1 MSKQI
6 KGKMKVAVMNGI
18 GKMGFVEREIPQPK
32 ENEVLV
38 KLEYVGI
45 CGSDLHYYETGA
57 IGDYVVEP
65 PFVLGHEPGGVVV
78 EVGENVTHLKV
89 GDRVALEP
97 GKTCGHCEFCKEGK
111 YNLCPDVV
119 FFATPPVDGVF
130 QEYVAHEADLCFK
143 LPENVSTL
151 EGALIEPLAVGFH
164 AAIQGDAHLGQKAV
178 VMGAGCIGLVS
189 MMALKARGVSEVYV
203 VDIMQ
208 KRLEKALEL
217 GATGVINGM
226 KENVAA
232 RVDELT
238 AGKGMDLVVE
248 TAGTEVTTRQAI
260 EIAKKGSNIVLV
272 GYSKSGEMTLP
283 MSLVLDKELTFKTV
297 FRYRHIYPMAIE
309 AVASGKVNLKGIV
322 TDIFTLDEA
331 QKAMDYSV
339 NNKADIVKAVIKI
352 SEDK

>member
-1 MSKQI
+1 ME
-6 KGKMKVAVMNGI
+6 GKMIVAVMLGI
-18 GKMGFVEREIPQPK
+18 GKIGFEERDIPKVK

-65 PFVLGHEPGGVVV
+65 PFVLGHEPGGTVV
-78 EVGENVTHLKV
+78 EVGKNVKNLKV

-97 GKTCGHCEFCKEGK
+97 GKTCGHCEFCKTGR

-130 QEYVAHEADLCFK
+130 QEYVAHEAALCFK
-143 LPENVSTL
+143 LPDNVSTL

-164 AAIQGDAHLGQKAV
+164 AAIQGDAHLGQRAV
-178 VMGAGCIGLVS
+178 VLGAGCIGLVS

-203 VDIMQ
+203 VDIME
-208 KRLEKALEL
+208 KRLDKALEL
-217 GATGVINGM
+217 GATGVINGA
-226 KENVAA
+226 KEDVLEKVN
-232 RVDELT
+232 ELT
-238 AGKGMDLVVE
+238 DGAGMDLVIE
-248 TAGTEVTTRQAI
+248 TAGTEITTRQAI
-260 EIAKKGSNIVLV
+260 HMAKKGSNIVLV

-297 FRYRHIYPMAIE
+297 FRYRHIYPIAID
-309 AVASGKVNLKGIV
+309 AVAAGKVNLKGIV
-322 TDIFTLDEA
+322 TDIFGLDEA

-339 NNKADIVKAVIKI
+339 NNKADIVKAVIQIEQEK
-352 SEDK
+352 

>member
-1 MSKQI
+1 ME
-6 KGKMKVAVMNGI
+6 GKMKVAVMLGV
-18 GKMGFVEREIPQPK
+18 GKMGFEERDIPK
-32 ENEVLV
+32 AKDDEVLV

-57 IGDYVVEP
+57 IGDYVVKP
-65 PFVLGHEPGGVVV
+65 PFVLGHEPGGTVV
-78 EVGENVTHLKV
+78 EVGKNVKHLKV

-97 GKTCGHCEFCKEGK
+97 GKTCGHCDFCKTGR

-143 LPENVSTL
+143 LPDNVSTL

-164 AAIQGDAHLGQKAV
+164 AAIQGEAHLGQRAV

-203 VDIMQ
+203 VDIME

-217 GATGVINGM
+217 GATGVINGA
-226 KENVAA
+226 KEDVLE
-232 RVDELT
+232 RVKELT
-238 AGKGMDLVVE
+238 GGAGMDLVIE
-248 TAGTEVTTRQAI
+248 TAGTEITTRQAI
-260 EIAKKGSNIVLV
+260 HMAKKGSNIVLV

-297 FRYRHIYPMAIE
+297 FRYRHIYPMAID
-309 AVASGKVNLKGIV
+309 AVAAGKVNLKGIV
-322 TDIFTLDEA
+322 TDVFGLDEA

-339 NNKADIVKAVIKI
+339 NNKADIVKAVIRI
-352 SEDK
+352 AE

>member
-1 MSKQI
+1 ME
-6 KGKMKVAVMNGI
+6 GKMKVAVMNGI
-18 GKMGFVEREIPQPK
+18 GKMDLIERDIPIVK

-38 KLEYVGI
+38 KLDYVGI
-45 CGSDLHYYETGA
+45 CGSDLHYYENGR
-57 IGDYVVEP
+57 IGDYIVKP

-78 EVGENVTHLKV
+78 EVGNKVKHLNI

-97 GKTCGHCEFCKEGK
+97 GKTCGHCEFCKTGR
-111 YNLCPDVV
+111 YNLCPDVI

-164 AAIQGDAHLGQKAV
+164 AAIQGGARIGQTAV

-189 MMALKARGVSEVYV
+189 MMALKAMGVSNVYV
-203 VDIMQ
+203 VDIME

-217 GATGVINGM
+217 GATGIINAKEKNAIEEVM
-226 KENVAA
+226 KITNNN
-232 RVDELT
+232 
-238 AGKGMDLVVE
+238 GCDLVIE
-248 TAGTEVTTRQAI
+248 TAGTEITTVQAI
-260 EIAKKGSNIVLV
+260 HMAKKGSNIVLV

-297 FRYRHIYPMAIE
+297 FRYRHIYNMAIE
-309 AVASGKVNLKGIV
+309 AVASGKVNLKGII
-322 TDIFTLDEA
+322 TNEFDLDDV

-352 SEDK
+352 R

>member
-1 MSKQI
+1 M
-6 KGKMKVAVMNGI
+6 KGKMKVAVMLGI
-18 GKMGFVEREIPQPK
+18 GKMGFEERDIPNPK
-32 ENEVLV
+32 DDEVLV

-57 IGDYVVEP
+57 IGDYVVNP
-65 PFVLGHEPGGVVV
+65 PFVLGHEPGGTVV
-78 EVGENVTHLKV
+78 EVGKNVKHLKV

-97 GKTCGHCEFCKEGK
+97 GKTCGHCEFCKTGR

-143 LPENVSTL
+143 LPDNVSTL
-151 EGALIEPLAVGFH
+151 EGALIGPLAVGFH
-164 AAIQGDAHLGQKAV
+164 AAIQGEAHLGQRAV

-203 VDIMQ
+203 VDIME

-217 GATGVINGM
+217 GATEVINGA
-226 KENVAA
+226 KENVLE
-232 RVDELT
+232 RVKQLT
-238 AGKGMDLVVE
+238 DGAGVDLVIE
-248 TAGTEVTTRQAI
+248 TAGTEITTRQAI
-260 EIAKKGSNIVLV
+260 HMAKKGSNIVLV

-283 MSLVLDKELTFKTV
+283 MSLALDKELTFKTV
-297 FRYRHIYPMAIE
+297 FRYRHIYPMAID
-309 AVASGKVNLKGIV
+309 AVAAGKVNLKGIV
-322 TDIFTLDEA
+322 TDIFGLDEA

-339 NNKADIVKAVIKI
+339 NNKADIVKAVIRI
-352 SEDK
+352 TE

>member
-1 MSKQI
+1 ME
-6 KGKMKVAVMNGI
+6 GI
-18 GKMGFVEREIPQPK
+18 GKIGFEERSIPVPK
-32 ENEVLV
+32 ADEVLV
-38 KLEYVGI
+38 KLDYVGI

-78 EVGENVTHLKV
+78 EVGADVKHLQV

-97 GKTCGHCEFCKEGK
+97 GKTCGHCEFCKQGK

-189 MMALKARGVSEVYV
+189 MMALKARGVSQVYV
-203 VDIMQ
+203 VDIME

-217 GATGVINGM
+217 GADGVINAA
-226 KENVAA
+226 KEDVLERAA
-232 RVDELT
+232 QLT
-238 AGKGMDLVVE
+238 GGKGMDLVVE
-248 TAGTEVTTRQAI
+248 TAGTEITTRQAI
-260 EIAKKGSNIVLV
+260 QIAKKGSNIVLV
-272 GYSKSGEMTLP
+272 GYSRTGEMTLP

-297 FRYRHIYPMAIE
+297 FRYRHIYPMAID

-322 TDIFTLDEA
+322 TDIFSLDEA

-352 SEDK
+352 AQDC

>member
-1 MSKQI
+1 M
-6 KGKMKVAVMNGI
+6 KGKMKVAVMLGI
-18 GKMGFVEREIPQPK
+18 GKMGFEERDIPNPK
-32 ENEVLV
+32 DDEVLV

-57 IGDYVVEP
+57 IGDYVVNP
-65 PFVLGHEPGGVVV
+65 PFVLGHEPGGTVV
-78 EVGENVTHLKV
+78 EVGKNVKHLKV

-97 GKTCGHCEFCKEGK
+97 GKTCGHCEFCKTGR

-130 QEYVAHEADLCFK
+130 QEYVAHEADLCYK
-143 LPENVSTL
+143 LPDNVSTL

-164 AAIQGDAHLGQKAV
+164 AAIQGEAHLGQRAV

-203 VDIMQ
+203 VDIME

-217 GATGVINGM
+217 GATEVINGA
-226 KENVAA
+226 KENVLE
-232 RVDELT
+232 RVKQLT
-238 AGKGMDLVVE
+238 DGAGVDLVIE
-248 TAGTEVTTRQAI
+248 TAGTEITTRQAI
-260 EIAKKGSNIVLV
+260 HMAKKGSNIVLV

-283 MSLVLDKELTFKTV
+283 MSLALDKELTFKTV
-297 FRYRHIYPMAIE
+297 FRYRHIYPMAID
-309 AVASGKVNLKGIV
+309 AVAAGKVNLKGIV
-322 TDIFTLDEA
+322 TDIFGLDEA

-339 NNKADIVKAVIKI
+339 NNKADIVKAVIRI
-352 SEDK
+352 TE

>member
-1 MSKQI
+1 ME
-6 KGKMKVAVMNGI
+6 GKMKVAVMLGI
-18 GKMGFVEREIPQPK
+18 GKMGFEERDIPKVK

-65 PFVLGHEPGGVVV
+65 PFVLGHEPGGTVV
-78 EVGENVTHLKV
+78 EVGKNVKNLKV
-89 GDRVALEP
+89 GDRVALET
-97 GKTCGHCEFCKEGK
+97 GKTCGHCEFCKTGR
-111 YNLCPDVV
+111 YNLCPDEV

-130 QEYVAHEADLCFK
+130 QEYVAHEAALCFK
-143 LPENVSTL
+143 LADNVSTL

-164 AAIQGDAHLGQKAV
+164 AAIQGDAHLGQRAV

-203 VDIMQ
+203 VDIME
-208 KRLEKALEL
+208 KRLDKALEL
-217 GATGVINGM
+217 GATGVINGA
-226 KENVAA
+226 KEDVLEKVN
-232 RVDELT
+232 ELT
-238 AGKGMDLVVE
+238 DGAGMDLVIE
-248 TAGTEVTTRQAI
+248 TAGTEITTRQAI
-260 EIAKKGSNIVLV
+260 HMAKKGSNIVLV

-297 FRYRHIYPMAIE
+297 FRYRHIYPIAID
-309 AVASGKVNLKGIV
+309 AVAAGKVNLKGIV
-322 TDIFTLDEA
+322 TDIFGLDEA

-339 NNKADIVKAVIKI
+339 NNKADIVKAVIQIEQEK
-352 SEDK
+352 

>member
-1 MSKQI
+1 ME
-6 KGKMKVAVMNGI
+6 GKMKVAVMEGI
-18 GKMGFVEREIPQPK
+18 GKIGFTERDIPVPK
-32 ENEVLV
+32 DDEVLV

-57 IGDYVVEP
+57 IGNYVVKP

-78 EVGENVTHLKV
+78 EVGKNVKHLKV

-97 GKTCGHCEFCKEGK
+97 GKTCGHCEFCREGK
-111 YNLCPDVV
+111 YNLCPDVI

-178 VMGAGCIGLVS
+178 VMGSGCIGLVS

-203 VDIMQ
+203 VDIME
-208 KRLEKALEL
+208 KRLNKALEL
-217 GATGVINGM
+217 GATAVIDGS
-226 KENVAA
+226 KENVVE
-232 RVDELT
+232 RVQELT
-238 AGKGMDLVVE
+238 NGRGADLVIE
-248 TAGTEVTTRQAI
+248 TAGTEITTRQAI
-260 EIAKKGSNIVLV
+260 EMTRKGSTIVLV

-297 FRYRHIYPMAIE
+297 FRYRHIYPLAID
-309 AVASGKVNLKGIV
+309 AVAAGKVNLKGIV
-322 TDIFTLDEA
+322 TDIFSLDET

-339 NNKADIVKAVIKI
+339 NHKADIVKAVIKI
-352 SEDK
+352 AND

>member
-1 MSKQI
+1 ME
-6 KGKMKVAVMNGI
+6 GKMKAAVMLGI
-18 GKMGFVEREIPQPK
+18 GKMGFEERDIPKVK

-65 PFVLGHEPGGVVV
+65 PFVLGHEPGGTVV
-78 EVGENVTHLKV
+78 EVGKNVKNLRV

-97 GKTCGHCEFCKEGK
+97 GRTCGHCEFCKTGR

-119 FFATPPVDGVF
+119 FFATPPIDGVF
-130 QEYVAHEADLCFK
+130 QEYVAHEAALCFK
-143 LPENVSTL
+143 LPDNVSTL

-164 AAIQGDAHLGQKAV
+164 AAIQGDAHLGQRVV

-203 VDIMQ
+203 VDIME
-208 KRLEKALEL
+208 KRLDKALEL
-217 GATGVINGM
+217 GATGVINGA
-226 KENVAA
+226 KEDVLE
-232 RVDELT
+232 RVNELT
-238 AGKGMDLVVE
+238 DGAGMDLVIE
-248 TAGTEVTTRQAI
+248 TAGTEITTRQAI
-260 EIAKKGSNIVLV
+260 HMAKKGSNIVLV

-297 FRYRHIYPMAIE
+297 FRYRHIYPMAID
-309 AVASGKVNLKGIV
+309 AVAAGKGNLKGII
-322 TDIFTLDEA
+322 TDIFGLDEV
-331 QKAMDYSV
+331 QKAMDYSM
-339 NNKADIVKAVIKI
+339 NNKADIVKAVIRI
-352 SEDK
+352 G